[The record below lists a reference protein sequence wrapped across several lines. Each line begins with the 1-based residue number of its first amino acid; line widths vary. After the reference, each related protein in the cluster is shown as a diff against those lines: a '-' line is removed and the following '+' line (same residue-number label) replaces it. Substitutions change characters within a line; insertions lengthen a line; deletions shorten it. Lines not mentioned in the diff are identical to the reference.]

1 MAVGHRRMVLH
12 HALAILDP
20 TRAVSSPSSPSKNVS
35 NVSNP
40 ALKTPSQ
47 TGQPLLTGGLGAGS
61 TTTIKPRTLR
71 AWYAAYAAGD
81 RAMFG
86 LAITQMIL
94 LLPLGFLYFIG
105 FRRRNAK
112 QQRAV
117 AIFFFV
123 LSAAGALAILATFTG
138 YAYPVTSGYAY
149 PVTSGYG
156 DNCYDAY
163 GNYQN
168 YYYYGPV
175 LYYRTYIRPSFL
187 IAVPYLAL
195 SVRL

>member
-47 TGQPLLTGGLGAGS
+47 TGQPLLTGS

-138 YAYPVTSGYAY
+138 YAYPVTSGY
-149 PVTSGYG
+149 G
-156 DNCYDAY
+156 DNCYDAN